1 MDKKDKILV
10 CGAFGMVGRS
20 IVLELKNQGYYN
32 ILTPSKKELDLTD
45 INALDNYFI
54 NNKPDYLVNAAAKV
68 GGIIANIKYPVDMLS
83 VNLSIQLN
91 LIKKSYENNL
101 KKVLFLGSSCIYPKY
116 SKQPILE
123 DYLLSGS
130 LEDTN
135 EFYALSKIAGIK
147 LCQAY
152 RKQYNCNFISAMPTN
167 VYGPFDNFNLED
179 SHVIPGL
186 MHRIHLAKEN
196 NLSSVQIWG
205 TGEARREFIHV
216 DDLAKGCIF
225 LLKKYDEYKPINIGT
240 GKEVKIKEL
249 AEIICKIVNYKGELV
264 FDTTKPDGTPRKLL
278 DTTKM
283 SKLGWV
289 AEKNFLTGLNETYKW
304 FVENKSNIRT

>member
-1 MDKKDKILV
+1 
-10 CGAFGMVGRS
+10 
-20 IVLELKNQGYYN
+20 
-32 ILTPSKKELDLTD
+32 
-45 INALDNYFI
+45 
-54 NNKPDYLVNAAAKV
+54 
-68 GGIIANIKYPVDMLS
+68 
-83 VNLSIQLN
+83 
-91 LIKKSYENNL
+91 
-101 KKVLFLGSSCIYPKY
+101 
-116 SKQPILE
+116 
-123 DYLLSGS
+123 
-130 LEDTN
+130 
-135 EFYALSKIAGIK
+135 
-147 LCQAY
+147 
-152 RKQYNCNFISAMPTN
+152 MPTN

-289 AEKNFLTGLNETYKW
+289 AEKKFFDWPK
-304 FVENKSNIRT
+304 

>member
-1 MDKKDKILV
+1 M
-10 CGAFGMVGRS
+10 
-20 IVLELKNQGYYN
+20 
-32 ILTPSKKELDLTD
+32 
-45 INALDNYFI
+45 DNYFI